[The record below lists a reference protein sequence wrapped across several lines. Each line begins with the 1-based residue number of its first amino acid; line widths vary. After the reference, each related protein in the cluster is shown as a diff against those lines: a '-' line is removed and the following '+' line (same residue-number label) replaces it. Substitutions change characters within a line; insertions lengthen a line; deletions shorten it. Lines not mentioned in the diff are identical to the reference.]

1 MRVFLDT
8 NVLVAAFATRG
19 MCADVVRTVLA
30 EHEWVVS
37 ETVLGELRRVLG
49 DKIGLPEKGVLSIID
64 FVRQQAKLADQ
75 KEGSPG
81 VSLRDPDDVPVL
93 NEALGGSADVLVTGD
108 KDLLELERV
117 QEMRILTPR
126 GFWEFVTSHPG

>member
-1 MRVFLDT
+1 VRVFLDT

-19 MCADVVRTVLA
+19 MCADVVRTVLG

-37 ETVLGELRRVLG
+37 ETVLGELRRVLS

-93 NEALGGSADVLVTGD
+93 NEALGGSVDVLVTGD

-126 GFWEFVTSHPG
+126 GFWEFVTSDQR